1 MSSLALEIPAVRKR
15 TSFYSTHSFPE
26 NKPTPGMKGIIITVI
41 TINAQAEHSGI
52 DRAIDDVADGALPS
66 GAPRFPQLAFIFIY
80 VPLLPS
86 SHTLACKKEDKSS
99 VPSSPNTRKT
109 KGNRPSVGKRG
120 GGKSKKISKSARA
133 GLLFPKGRYARR
145 ISQSAAV
152 YLSAVIE
159 YLSAEMLELSG
170 NACRDNKRQRLIPRH
185 IVLAMKNDEEL
196 NQFCARVTCPGGGV
210 LPFVHPALFAK
221 GANSVPLRPVRR
233 ISTSL
238 CEPGTT

>member
-1 MSSLALEIPAVRKR
+1 MMWR
-15 TSFYSTHSFPE
+15 
-26 NKPTPGMKGIIITVI
+26 
-41 TINAQAEHSGI
+41 AEHPGI
-52 DRAIDDVADGALPS
+52 DRGIDGAVD
-66 GAPRFPQLAFIFIY
+66 GASSPEIRAVVPELYNLLYDFNFHGKETFMAVLDSLLA
-80 VPLLPS
+80 
-86 SHTLACKKEDKSS
+86 KKEDKSS
-99 VPSSPNTRKT
+99 VPSSPNIRKN
-109 KGNRPSVGKRG
+109 KGGRPPTGKRG
-120 GGKSKKISKSARA
+120 SGKAKKISKSARA
-133 GLLFPKGRYARR
+133 GLLFPVTKFHRLLRKGRYARR

>member
-1 MSSLALEIPAVRKR
+1 MLIPDRSFMAVLDSL
-15 TSFYSTHSFPE
+15 
-26 NKPTPGMKGIIITVI
+26 
-41 TINAQAEHSGI
+41 
-52 DRAIDDVADGALPS
+52 
-66 GAPRFPQLAFIFIY
+66 LA
-80 VPLLPS
+80 
-86 SHTLACKKEDKSS
+86 KKEDKSS
-99 VPSSPNTRKT
+99 VPSSSNTRKN
-109 KGNRPSVGKRG
+109 KGGRPPTGKRG
-120 GGKSKKISKSARA
+120 GGKAKKISKSARA
-133 GLLFPKGRYARR
+133 GLLFPVTKFHRLLRKGRYARR

>member
-1 MSSLALEIPAVRKR
+1 MLYFRSEAFMAVLDSL
-15 TSFYSTHSFPE
+15 
-26 NKPTPGMKGIIITVI
+26 
-41 TINAQAEHSGI
+41 
-52 DRAIDDVADGALPS
+52 
-66 GAPRFPQLAFIFIY
+66 LA
-80 VPLLPS
+80 
-86 SHTLACKKEDKSS
+86 KKEDKSS
-99 VPSSPNTRKT
+99 VPTSPNTRKN
-109 KGNRPSVGKRG
+109 KGGRPPAGKRG
-120 GGKSKKISKSARA
+120 GGKAKKISKSARA
-133 GLLFPKGRYARR
+133 GLLFPVTKFHRLLRKGRYARR

-159 YLSAEMLELSG
+159 YLSAELFGCVTSNPIATFVLYVVVLLQMLELSG

-233 ISTSL
+233 ISASL

>member
-1 MSSLALEIPAVRKR
+1 MVPELYNLLYDFNFFGKEAFMAVLDSL
-15 TSFYSTHSFPE
+15 
-26 NKPTPGMKGIIITVI
+26 
-41 TINAQAEHSGI
+41 
-52 DRAIDDVADGALPS
+52 
-66 GAPRFPQLAFIFIY
+66 LA
-80 VPLLPS
+80 
-86 SHTLACKKEDKSS
+86 KKEDKSS
-99 VPSSPNTRKT
+99 VPSSPNTRKN
-109 KGNRPSVGKRG
+109 KGGRPPAGKRG
-120 GGKSKKISKSARA
+120 GGKAKKISKSARA
-133 GLLFPKGRYARR
+133 GLLFPVTKFHRLLRKGRYARR

-196 NQFCARVTCPGGGV
+196 NQFCSRVTCPGGGV

>member
-1 MSSLALEIPAVRKR
+1 MLLTKHSLYKMRTTAVPYNGLITTEALWRYWIAYLQKKKINQ
-15 TSFYSTHSFPE
+15 
-26 NKPTPGMKGIIITVI
+26 NKGGRP
-41 TINAQAEHSGI
+41 
-52 DRAIDDVADGALPS
+52 
-66 GAPRFPQLAFIFIY
+66 
-80 VPLLPS
+80 
-86 SHTLACKKEDKSS
+86 
-99 VPSSPNTRKT
+99 PN
-109 KGNRPSVGKRG
+109 GKRG
-120 GGKSKKISKSARA
+120 GGKAKKISKSARA
-133 GLLFPKGRYARR
+133 GLLFPVTKFHRLLRKGRYARR

-159 YLSAEMLELSG
+159 YLSAELHAIVVVLLNSSSLLLYSLVVLQMLELSG

-238 CEPGTT
+238 CEPGMT